1 MWDKLPEDV
10 REELTDPRFTGRTH
24 GKRGT
29 YARASDGGKGCRGPL
44 CRKAERD
51 EGHTRYARRQEKKGA
66 ERPARVGLRDDQ
78 VRARDEELNTI
89 QLWHEGQREL
99 ARLNR
104 LVQPDLTPDDLERTA

>member
-1 MWDKLPEDV
+1 MWDELPDDV
-10 REELTDPRFTGRTH
+10 KEELNDPRFSGRTH

-29 YARASDGGKGCRGPL
+29 YAKASDGGKGCRGPL

-51 EGHTRYARRQEKKGA
+51 EAQIKYAARRARAGH
-66 ERPARVGLRDDQ
+66 RPARVGLKDDD
-78 VRARDEELNTI
+78 VRARDEQLAKI

-104 LVQPDLTPDDLERTA
+104 LVQADLTVDDLEDAR